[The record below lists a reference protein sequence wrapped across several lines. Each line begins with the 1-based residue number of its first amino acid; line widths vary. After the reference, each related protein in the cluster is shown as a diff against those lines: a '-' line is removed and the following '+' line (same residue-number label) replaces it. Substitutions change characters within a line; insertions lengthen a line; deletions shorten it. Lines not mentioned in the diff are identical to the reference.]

1 MNKKNIYLLLFIY
14 AILNTYSQTVNVYL
28 SPDINDEDSYP
39 EIIGMNDQSFYVI
52 SSKSENEFYIENF
65 TNKELRRI
73 YKRQVEMPKIEG
85 KSNTFENI
93 LYFNSHIYLFSSQHD
108 KKLKKYTVYI
118 NEVKANGEL
127 SLNHTVIDE
136 ISFTDKNYFCKYSF
150 SLSSDSNRILAF
162 RESSESES
170 SKGKI
175 NYKVISKGLKTVFNK
190 DIELEL
196 PLHKVSVSNVF
207 MDDEQ
212 NLYYTEKQYLK
223 NESESG
229 DFAKLFVVSFKAEK
243 DSLYKSEI
251 SINEKRFLDVNL
263 QFNSQGKLIC
273 TGNYAIDKNASTNWE
288 ESHTVKGLYYSILE
302 SENLKSLSQAQY
314 NIQDIFP
321 EEKFY
326 HYYFTNSFQLDEN
339 SLVVLCEFQ
348 NTVCDNGNCDS
359 KFGPMIKVNFNLKE
373 KQGFA
378 VQKISSLVSG
388 EKPNCKGGT
397 LSYLSFQ
404 YNNTVKL
411 LFNCN
416 KQFEIAT
423 NGTVASKPI
432 FDNSSNADLAFMKY
446 SFRMNKEEMLVLT
459 YSKKT
464 GHRFAKFSFK
474 E

>member
-1 MNKKNIYLLLFIY
+1 MKKIIYFLFLIY
-14 AILNTYSQTVNVYL
+14 AVLNTYSQNVTVYL
-28 SPDINDEDSYP
+28 SPDVNDEDSYP

-85 KSNTFENI
+85 KPNIFENI

-108 KKLKKYTVYI
+108 KKLKKYTIYI

-175 NYKVISKGLKTVFNK
+175 NYKVISKGLKAVFNK

-196 PLHKVSVSNVF
+196 PLHKTSISNVF
-207 MDDEQ
+207 IDDEQ
-212 NLYYTEKQYLK
+212 NLYYTEKQFLK

-229 DFAKLFVVSFKAEK
+229 DYTKLFVASYKSEK

-263 QFNSQGKLIC
+263 QFNPQGKLIC
-273 TGNYAIDKNASTNWE
+273 TGNYAVDKNSSTNWE
-288 ESHTVKGLYYSILE
+288 ESHTMKGFYYLIFE
-302 SENLKSLSQAQY
+302 PENLKNLSQAQY

-326 HYYFTNSFQLDEN
+326 HYYLTNSFQLDEN
-339 SLVVLCEFQ
+339 SLVVLSEYQ
-348 NTVCDNGNCDS
+348 NTICDNGNCDS

-378 VQKISSLVSG
+378 AQKITSLVNG
-388 EKPNCKGGT
+388 EKPSCKGGT

-404 YNNTVKL
+404 HNNTVKL

-423 NGTVASKPI
+423 NGTVAPKSI
-432 FDNSSNADLAFMKY
+432 FDSSSNADLAFMKY
-446 SFRMNKEEMLVLT
+446 SFRMNKEDMLVLT

-464 GHRFAKFSFK
+464 GNRFAKFSFK
-474 E
+474 D